1 MKNVLNLNKLSIEN
15 IKAIIGSYCFTS
27 DNFIKMILILL
38 RIRAGI
44 PVIMMGETGCGKTS
58 LIKILSTLLN
68 YGVMK
73 LEIMNIHAGIE
84 DKDIIKF
91 IEEIDNKIK
100 KENEESENNIINTSN
115 DKIWV
120 FFDEI
125 NTCNSM
131 GLLSE
136 IFYNHSYNGKKLN
149 SKLTFIAACNPYR
162 LKLIKNTDDDENDF
176 CLTSKDKKYSCNSKQ
191 NLVYLVNPL
200 PHSLLTSIFDFGY
213 LSPEDE
219 KKYIKNEMKETL
231 KKYNCNE
238 EIENL
243 FVEEIVECQNFVR
256 NQDDISSVSLRD
268 LRRFNLLFEFFVKY
282 LKQRNEAYDEENQIL
297 IKSMCLSLYFCYF
310 IRLSNNKIRKEI
322 IEKINQKF
330 KNKLSFE
337 EVIQKEKDILI
348 SKLEKKIQIILK
360 KRKKRKKRK
369 KK

>member
-1 MKNVLNLNKLSIEN
+1 MQ
-15 IKAIIGSYCFTS
+15 
-27 DNFIKMILILL
+27 
-38 RIRAGI
+38 
-44 PVIMMGETGCGKTS
+44 
-58 LIKILSTLLN
+58 
-68 YGVMK
+68 
-73 LEIMNIHAGIE
+73 HA
-84 DKDIIKF
+84 
-91 IEEIDNKIK
+91 
-100 KENEESENNIINTSN
+100 S
-115 DKIWV
+115 
-120 FFDEI
+120 
-125 NTCNSM
+125 
-131 GLLSE
+131 
-136 IFYNHSYNGKKLN
+136 
-149 SKLTFIAACNPYR
+149 

-348 SKLEKKIQIILK
+348 SKLEKKIPLGIAKNSTLKENIFSLFICIVNKIPLIMCGKPGTSKSLSFQILYDSMKGSRSDDEFFKNYPEILIFSYQDSKTSTSEGVQKVFNKAKTSLK
-360 KRKKRKKRK
+360 KHQEKKQRNFIK
-369 KK
+369 